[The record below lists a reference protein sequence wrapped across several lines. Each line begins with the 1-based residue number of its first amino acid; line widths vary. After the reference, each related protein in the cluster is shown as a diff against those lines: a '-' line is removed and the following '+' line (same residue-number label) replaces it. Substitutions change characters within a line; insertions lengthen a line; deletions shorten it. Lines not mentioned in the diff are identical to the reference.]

1 MNEHHETNES
11 RCSITLRFISCNNAF
26 MHHISSPVLMCLDS
40 TVGADFRGPEFQAV
54 LENTAIYSSWR
65 PDSQAILG

>member
-1 MNEHHETNES
+1 
-11 RCSITLRFISCNNAF
+11 